1 MVFLPGPYQCT
12 PLCMAGHF
20 EAGCVELDDDEDVS
34 NDAGDLASSKPPS
47 FAAEVPALMPMGVE

>member
-1 MVFLPGPYQCT
+1 
-12 PLCMAGHF
+12 MAGHF

-47 FAAEVPALMPMGVE
+47 FAAGVPALMPMGVE